1 MYKTFTY
8 LEVAYFLPI
17 YLYMIFIWFTKLVT
31 KMKPIVSSIEV
42 HPQLSNNEHLMDGV
56 PMVVGSLWL
65 KTWHDKLFLIIT
77 HKGVWVYV

>member
-1 MYKTFTY
+1 
-8 LEVAYFLPI
+8 
-17 YLYMIFIWFTKLVT
+17 
-31 KMKPIVSSIEV
+31 MKPIVSSIEV